1 MNPRE
6 LFKAG
11 RLDDAIESL
20 GVELRGD
27 PTDVQRRVFLFE
39 LLSFAGKYDRA
50 EKQLDIAGQGSKEAA
65 MGALLYRSAL
75 HAEKNR
81 QDMFSSGD
89 FPQGPA
95 PPTVSGRLN
104 GKPFESLQDADSRL
118 GARLEVFAAGQ
129 YLWLPLQHVASVR
142 VQPPKRLRDLI
153 WAPAK
158 ILTSPDFEGLEL
170 GETMLPVISP
180 LSWQYDDDDVRL
192 GRVTEWVATDD
203 GDEVLVGQKSL
214 LVDDEE
220 FPILEL
226 RELEINATADN

>member
-1 MNPRE
+1 MNARE
-6 LFKAG
+6 LFKTG
-11 RLDDAIESL
+11 KLDDAIESL

-27 PTDVQRRVFLFE
+27 PTDVQRRIFLFE
-39 LLSFAGKYDRA
+39 LLSFAGNYDRA

-65 MGALLYRSAL
+65 MGALLYRSAI

-81 QDMFSSGD
+81 QEMFSTRE
-89 FPQGPA
+89 FPSGPA
-95 PPTVSGRLN
+95 PKPVSGTLN
-104 GKPFESLQDADSRL
+104 GKPFETLVDADSRL

-142 VQPPKRLRDLI
+142 VEAPKRLRDLI

-158 ILTSPDFEGLEL
+158 ILTGPEFEGLEL
-170 GETMLPVISP
+170 GEALIPVISP

-203 GDEVLVGQKSL
+203 GGEVLVGQKTL

-220 FPILEL
+220 LPILEL
-226 RELEINATADN
+226 RELEINATSDN